1 MESCLRAKP
10 HARSKMGRP
19 AKNHQPGQIEIT
31 VASVAQLV
39 EQLTLN
45 QLVVGSNPPRGT
57 IFSRTRDMTQIKFG
71 TDGWR
76 AVIAEDFTFANVA
89 RVAQA
94 TADYWQSEIRNP
106 KSEIFRREPGIIL
119 GYDRRFF
126 SDRFA
131 QTTAEVFAGNGFQVI
146 LTPEPVPTPSVSFAV
161 KNLHSVGGVLI
172 TASHNPPGF
181 NGFKLKS
188 WYGGSSSSDTC
199 QAVESLL
206 DRHPVKSIPLADAV
220 KSHQIKIS
228 DVRPA
233 HYAAL
238 KKLVDFKLIAKS
250 KLRFAHD
257 ALFGVG
263 AGCFDQLL
271 AGTTCKVTTLNGAHD
286 VMFGGINPEPIK
298 KNYAASRKYL
308 RRHPHDLCLVTDGDA
323 DRVGGMDGHG
333 NYLSAHQLICL
344 LLHHFVVNRKQ
355 TGRVVKALTTTAMV
369 DKMCEFYGLPL
380 VETGVGFKYIC
391 AEMLAGG
398 VLLGA
403 EESGGIGFPGHIP
416 ERDGIAAGL
425 MLLELLATEKIS
437 INKLLAKLVKLFGP
451 HYYGRIDMHFPLERR
466 AGLMESLKI
475 NPPVKLLRSTLKEV
489 KSFDGVKFVAEDSSW
504 LMLRGSGTEP
514 VLRIYAEAKSA
525 SDAQKL
531 LKLGGSLLK
540 A

>member
-1 MESCLRAKP
+1 MA
-10 HARSKMGRP
+10 
-19 AKNHQPGQIEIT
+19 
-31 VASVAQLV
+31 
-39 EQLTLN
+39 
-45 QLVVGSNPPRGT
+45 
-57 IFSRTRDMTQIKFG
+57 QIKFG

-94 TADYWQSEIRNP
+94 TADYWKSEVQSP
-106 KSEIFRREPGIIL
+106 KSKIYGYELKAIV

-131 QTTAEVFAGNGFQVI
+131 QITVEVLAGNDFQVI
-146 LTPEPVPTPSVSFAV
+146 LTPEPTPTPSVSFAV
-161 KNLHSVGGVLI
+161 KHQNVVGGVMI
-172 TASHNPPGF
+172 TASHNPPIF

-188 WYGGSSSSDTC
+188 YYGGSSDSETC
-199 QAVESLL
+199 QAVESFLNKNPPQL
-206 DRHPVKSIPLADAV
+206 KTQNSKL
-220 KSHQIKIS
+220 KIS
-228 DVRPA
+228 VQDVRPA

-263 AGCFDQLL
+263 AGCFETIL
-271 AGTTCKVTTLNGAHD
+271 AGTTCKVTTLNGKHD
-286 VMFGGINPEPIK
+286 VLFGGINPEPIVQ
-298 KNYAASRKYL
+298 NYARSQKYL
-308 RRHPHDLCLVTDGDA
+308 RAHPHDICLVTDGDA
-323 DRVGGMDGHG
+323 DRVGGMDGRG
-333 NYLSAHQLICL
+333 NYLTTHQLICL

-355 TGRVVKALTTTAMV
+355 TGRVVKALTTTSMV
-369 DKMCEFYGLPL
+369 DKMCAAYNLPL

-391 AEMLAGG
+391 AEMLKGG

-437 INKLLAKLVKLFGP
+437 VNKMLAKLEKQFGP
-451 HYYGRIDMHFPLERR
+451 HRYGRIDTHYPLEKR
-466 AGLMESLKI
+466 ASLMEFLKT
-475 NPPVKLLRSTLKEV
+475 NPPAKLLRSPMVDV
-489 KSFDGVKFVAEDSSW
+489 KTFDGVKFVAADSSW

-514 VLRIYAEAKSA
+514 VLRIYAEAKS
-525 SDAQKL
+525 DADVRKL
-531 LKLGGSLLK
+531 LRLGVSLTRR
-540 A
+540 